1 MPLSVSEMLRHSG
14 GYVTEPAIFVG
25 FGDGPQ
31 DPKNSLEIQG
41 FVPARQGRCQ
51 ACGFDLKSTLKW
63 QATI

>member
-1 MPLSVSEMLRHSG
+1 MPEMLHHRS
-14 GYVTEPAIFVG
+14 GYVTEPRDFMG

-41 FVPARQGRCQ
+41 FVSARWGRRQ

>member
-1 MPLSVSEMLRHSG
+1 MLRNR
-14 GYVTEPAIFVG
+14 AIFVG

-41 FVPARQGRCQ
+41 FVSARLGRRQ
-51 ACGFDLKSTLKW
+51 ACGFDFKSTLTW